1 MIDFTDAIEE
11 FNSYKGSEK
20 KKTLIYNNK
29 KYLVKF
35 PDPIREKNKNI
46 SYINNAFSEY
56 VGSNIF
62 KIVGFNVQNT
72 ILGKYIYNGKEKIV
86 CACEDFTDDNNIL
99 YEFENL
105 ALSTDPDKKIE
116 TELKDIMEV
125 LEENKMI
132 NTEETKE
139 KFWDMFVIDSLIG
152 NTDRHNGNWGFLLNK
167 ETKEVEFS
175 PIYDCGS
182 CLNPMLEDEEIQ
194 KINKTELKNLVIN
207 SYSCIKE
214 NGKKINYMSY
224 IKQMNNEDVNK
235 AIKRIF
241 KNININKIYSF
252 IDDIGSMS
260 NIRKKFYKQ
269 VIGQRYEIIKEVYQ
283 KCI

>member
-1 MIDFTDAIEE
+1 MI
-11 FNSYKGSEK
+11 
-20 KKTLIYNNK
+20 
-29 KYLVKF
+29 
-35 PDPIREKNKNI
+35 
-46 SYINNAFSEY
+46 
-56 VGSNIF
+56 
-62 KIVGFNVQNT
+62 
-72 ILGKYIYNGKEKIV
+72 
-86 CACEDFTDDNNIL
+86 DFTDDNNIL

-105 ALSTDPDKKIE
+105 ALSTNPDKKIE

-125 LEENKMI
+125 LEQNKMI

-214 NGKKINYMSY
+214 NGKK
-224 IKQMNNEDVNK
+224 
-235 AIKRIF
+235 
-241 KNININKIYSF
+241 
-252 IDDIGSMS
+252 
-260 NIRKKFYKQ
+260 
-269 VIGQRYEIIKEVYQ
+269 
-283 KCI
+283 